1 MAPMT
6 DEPEASSCPC
16 GRAPPLC
23 VCPPE
28 PLVANRVRVLVLQH
42 PQEQDRALGTAALL
56 CHSLASARLRI
67 GLSWPSLRAAW
78 TGRDGQPEPLEPA
91 QWAVLYLGALAE
103 TPSADAPV
111 LRVLD
116 RKGAALPDQ
125 STARSEIQGI
135 VLLDGSWAQ
144 AKALWWRNP
153 WLLKLRRLVL
163 NPSRPSRYGDMR
175 REPRRGALS
184 TLEAGALALA
194 ELDRDP
200 TIEARLVAP
209 FEELL
214 RRCRASGD
222 DGDKGERPTAPRRR
236 WRGRSRERGRP
247 ARS

>member
-1 MAPMT
+1 MT
-6 DEPEASSCPC
+6 DESEAPSCPC

-23 VCPPE
+23 VCPSE

-42 PQEQDRALGTAALL
+42 PQEQDRVLGTAGLL
-56 CHSLASARLRI
+56 CRSLAGARLRT

-78 TGRDGQPEPLEPA
+78 AGREGEPEPLEPA
-91 QWAVLYLGALAE
+91 QWAALYLGALAE
-103 TPSADAPV
+103 TPSAEAPV
-111 LRVLD
+111 LHLLD

-125 STARSEIQGI
+125 GTARRQIQGI

-163 NPSRPSRYGDMR
+163 NPSRPSRYGALR

-194 ELDRDP
+194 ELARDP

-214 RRCRASGD
+214 RRYRASG
-222 DGDKGERPTAPRRR
+222 GGGEKAERPTAPRRWR
-236 WRGRSRERGRP
+236 RGRSRERGRA